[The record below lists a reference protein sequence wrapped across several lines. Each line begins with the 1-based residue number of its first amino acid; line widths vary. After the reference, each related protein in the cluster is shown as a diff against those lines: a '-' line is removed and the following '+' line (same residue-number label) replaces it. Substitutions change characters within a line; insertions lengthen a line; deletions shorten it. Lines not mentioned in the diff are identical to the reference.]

1 MKVSKRF
8 KAIQDFL
15 NVSDQFIDI
24 GSDHAYVPIL
34 MAQRGSKKIL
44 ATDIHAGALKI
55 ARKNI
60 MDAGSENV
68 IQTQLADGLSGV
80 VTEGYDTLVI
90 AGMGYFTIEH
100 ILKDQEKLK
109 PIKKMILQSNNHLKE
124 VRLLLNKLGYALKD
138 ESVVYEK
145 GHYYTIMLF
154 VKESQTLTEVEY
166 FFGLYKEEHK
176 EYYHFLN
183 QEINTLLKKVP
194 EEKKQELLREQ
205 ALLQNYL

>member
-60 MDAGSENV
+60 MDAGSEDV

-109 PIKKMILQSNNHLKE
+109 PIKKNDSSIEQSFKGSTFTFKQ
-124 VRLLLNKLGYALKD
+124 VRLCF
-138 ESVVYEK
+138 ERRISRV
-145 GHYYTIMLF
+145 
-154 VKESQTLTEVEY
+154 
-166 FFGLYKEEHK
+166 
-176 EYYHFLN
+176 
-183 QEINTLLKKVP
+183 
-194 EEKKQELLREQ
+194 
-205 ALLQNYL
+205 

>member
-60 MDAGSENV
+60 IGPFMDPVG
-68 IQTQLADGLSGV
+68 Q
-80 VTEGYDTLVI
+80 
-90 AGMGYFTIEH
+90 
-100 ILKDQEKLK
+100 
-109 PIKKMILQSNNHLKE
+109 
-124 VRLLLNKLGYALKD
+124 
-138 ESVVYEK
+138 
-145 GHYYTIMLF
+145 
-154 VKESQTLTEVEY
+154 
-166 FFGLYKEEHK
+166 
-176 EYYHFLN
+176 
-183 QEINTLLKKVP
+183 
-194 EEKKQELLREQ
+194 
-205 ALLQNYL
+205 